1 MVRPPPPP
9 LADFLRECCAVI
21 MLLQLCF
28 GTEPLTVMSDV
39 HTVVFPGCLQLRTVW
54 QPGGGGGSVVSVA
67 SCVLDDD
74 RSLQQRQG
82 NCRQCRQPLLCQ
94 CV

>member
-1 MVRPPPPP
+1 MVRAPPPP

-54 QPGGGGGSVVSVA
+54 QPGGGGRGIG
-67 SCVLDDD
+67 CEL
-74 RSLQQRQG
+74 RTG
-82 NCRQCRQPLLCQ
+82 
-94 CV
+94 